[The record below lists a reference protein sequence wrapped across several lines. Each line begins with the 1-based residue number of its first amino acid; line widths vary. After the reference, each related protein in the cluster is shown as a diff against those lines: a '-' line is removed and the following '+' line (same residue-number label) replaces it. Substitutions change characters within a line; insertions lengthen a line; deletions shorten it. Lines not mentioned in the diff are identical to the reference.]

1 MKLATLLPCLALS
14 ATAVSAF
21 NKIIAYADSLTD
33 AGTDYALTGFPP
45 VPYFEGRFTNGP
57 TWLEHVDMN
66 LTGIEIIN
74 TANGG
79 STANNED
86 VLYQFGKFI
95 VPGLQQKILTTYVN
109 GTPDDLYLFYIG
121 YNDLNAIVNPS
132 QYTIYDK
139 NYNIQ
144 RISENVIKSAQ
155 LLVQMY
161 GAKNFLIM
169 NVIPFDQFPQ
179 VAKKDRKFA
188 KKLITDYN
196 ALLQAQLPK
205 SIPHADIKFLDDHAW
220 FLEQL
225 KHPEKF
231 GQKTSNGPCAWGVGN
246 TTACD
251 DPENHFFWDSAHPSK
266 EVHAALGAW
275 ASAQIK
281 SLYNLD

>member
-1 MKLATLLPCLALS
+1 MKLTTLLPCLALS

-21 NKIIAYADSLTD
+21 NKIITYADSLTD

-45 VPYFEGRFTNGP
+45 APYYKGRFTNGP
-57 TWLEHVDMN
+57 VWLEHVEKE
-66 LTGIEIIN
+66 LPGIEIIN

-79 STANNED
+79 STTNNED
-86 VLYQFGKFI
+86 VLYQFGTFI

-109 GTPDDLYLFYIG
+109 GTSDDLYLLYIG
-121 YNDLNAIVNPS
+121 YNDLNAIVNPI

-139 NYNIQ
+139 HYNIQ
-144 RISENVIKSAQ
+144 RITDNVIKSAE

-196 ALLQAQLPK
+196 ALLEKKLPK
-205 SIPHADIKFLDDHAW
+205 SLPHADVKFLDDHAW
-220 FLEQL
+220 FVDQL
-225 KHPEKF
+225 KHPERF
-231 GQKTSNGPCAWGVGN
+231 GQETSNGPCAWGVGN

-251 DPENHFFWDSAHPSK
+251 DPEKHFFWDSAHPSK
-266 EVHAALGAW
+266 EVHAGLGAW
-275 ASAQIK
+275 AASQIK
-281 SLYNLD
+281 SLYHLD